1 MELPT
6 LLWRHDWQM
15 TLGTGD
21 GAWWEQV
28 SRRTN
33 RPDPELIHL
42 HWPNSRFRGA
52 IEGNLGVF
60 GIHSPVRYAVD
71 VRYDQHGFRNAEDLQ
86 QADVVAIGD
95 SFVEAAIIADGQTVT
110 DRLAARLGR
119 PVANLGQS
127 GYGLRQELAVMRRFA
142 LPLRPRLALWFFFGG
157 NDLRDVEHYEWALQH
172 IEELQRPAAEPL
184 AKRALVA
191 NLPRLVSRLLMPRE
205 TTAKALD
212 RSGLFGGA
220 EDQSRVFF
228 GATEEPWLPH
238 DLEVAQQTLR
248 EANTLTSANDCQL
261 VVVYIPRKFRVYR
274 DHCHFEP
281 GSRCARWEL
290 NDLPKVLEQWCRGQ
304 GIAFFDTTAV
314 LEARVAA
321 GHHTYYPDDV
331 HWNPEGHRVVAE
343 ALAQRIEPT
352 TLRWRGK
359 D

>member
-1 MELPT
+1 LTIVLLLATLGLWLGNRVADDRLPWWRSYTVAGLLGNLGCSYLALSVAFVGWPLRYRRRRLRRVVLVTAGTVLPIAAMELPT

-119 PVANLGQS
+119 PVANL
-127 GYGLRQELAVMRRFA
+127 
-142 LPLRPRLALWFFFGG
+142 
-157 NDLRDVEHYEWALQH
+157 
-172 IEELQRPAAEPL
+172 
-184 AKRALVA
+184 
-191 NLPRLVSRLLMPRE
+191 
-205 TTAKALD
+205 
-212 RSGLFGGA
+212 
-220 EDQSRVFF
+220 VFQF
-228 GATEEPWLPH
+228 
-238 DLEVAQQTLR
+238 
-248 EANTLTSANDCQL
+248 C
-261 VVVYIPRKFRVYR
+261 F
-274 DHCHFEP
+274 
-281 GSRCARWEL
+281 
-290 NDLPKVLEQWCRGQ
+290 
-304 GIAFFDTTAV
+304 
-314 LEARVAA
+314 
-321 GHHTYYPDDV
+321 
-331 HWNPEGHRVVAE
+331 
-343 ALAQRIEPT
+343 
-352 TLRWRGK
+352 
-359 D
+359 